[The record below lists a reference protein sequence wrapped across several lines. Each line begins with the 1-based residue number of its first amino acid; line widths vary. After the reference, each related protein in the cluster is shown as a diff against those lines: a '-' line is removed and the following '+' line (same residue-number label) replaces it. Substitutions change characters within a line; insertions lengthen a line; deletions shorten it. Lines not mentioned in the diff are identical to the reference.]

1 MAVLELKVE
10 NRTNGKKPGALRR
23 EGYIPATIYGPGFEP
38 TNLQLSAKD
47 FSRVAFEDY
56 NHIFHLKH
64 DNQDHE
70 ALIRDIQR
78 DLLTREV
85 LNIEFYK
92 IKSGSKIETKI
103 SLKFVGVAPAVKL
116 GADLLTFHQEAH
128 IRCLPRDL
136 PDFIEVDLSSLKAFD
151 DHISFA
157 DLKVDRSKIEVTDL
171 AEDLICKV
179 EEKRVDHSL
188 DQPIGAALSAED
200 AAIADAAKAEA
211 EKKAAEKKAAD
222 AKK

>member
-1 MAVLELKVE
+1 MAVLELTVAK
-10 NRTNGKKPGALRR
+10 RDKAGKAKALRR
-23 EGYIPATIYGPGFEP
+23 EGYIPATIYGPDFESQ
-38 TNLQLSAKD
+38 NIQLSAKD
-47 FSRVAFEDY
+47 FSKVSFDDY
-56 NHIFHLKH
+56 NHIFHLKLA
-64 DNQDHE
+64 NQDHE
-70 ALIRDIQR
+70 ALIRNIQR
-78 DLLTREV
+78 NFLTREV

-92 IKSGSKIETKI
+92 IKSGSKIDTKI
-103 SLKFVGVAPAVKL
+103 SLKFTGVAPAVKL

-136 PDFIEVDLSSLKAFD
+136 PDFIEVDLSSLKEFD
-151 DHISFA
+151 DVISFA
-157 DLKVDRSKIEVTDL
+157 DLKIDRSKIEVTDL

-211 EKKAAEKKAAD
+211 AEKAAEKKAAD